1 MVNCRS
7 AYFLCFLETSC
18 QWIERELRQRSYA
31 TLPSV
36 PTLPA
41 QRRKGEGKKNTP
53 KEVERAAYSAE
64 APACSWSE
72 WCGPLVL
79 LVDDQLSYR
88 EGRHNY
94 RAATGARKGTSE
106 FLATATTP
114 THFWAPGSDSPIA
127 PADAPST
134 GQCFSLSS
142 HQPLATR
149 YHLNSDGRL
158 RHELIPTA
166 ALERLDS
173 QNFRY
178 FA

>member
-1 MVNCRS
+1 MSVGLFSCVFWRRLVNG
-7 AYFLCFLETSC
+7 L
-18 QWIERELRQRSYA
+18 RESSGNEATLYA
-31 TLPSV
+31 TS
-36 PTLPA
+36 PA
-41 QRRKGEGKKNTP
+41 EEGKK
-53 KEVERAAYSAE
+53 KKHAKRVERAAYSAE

-114 THFWAPGSDSPIA
+114 TSCWAPGFDSPIA

-158 RHELIPTA
+158 RHEYRCPR
-166 ALERLDS
+166 EVG
-173 QNFRY
+173 QPNFRY